1 MHIKTVAAILA
12 WIAVALLLLNGLIK
26 SQWVVI
32 VAIILAAFAILLYF
46 APRFMK
52 NKQTQINE
60 MEPTHTK

>member
-12 WIAVALLLLNGLIK
+12 WIVVALLLLNGLIK

-46 APRFMK
+46 APRFIK
-52 NKQTQINE
+52 KTQIDE